1 MNQTDLRLI
10 TLPFAENLCRDRNH
24 EDVKPQNS
32 LEALLQEKFSVHPYK
47 RRNTLYYEGH
57 PGVGV
62 YCVCSGRAKIY
73 RMGNNGKA
81 HILQIAN
88 PKDFLGIECILGGE
102 DYMSSCEMLE
112 DGQVAFLDRQKF
124 LELIRQNVGLAYEMS
139 RYLARR
145 VLSGDEAR
153 VHLADARVRE
163 RMARALLLLARSYG
177 VSVKDGVRL
186 DIRLKREDLANLV
199 GTAVGTVLRLL
210 KDLREEGLLLA
221 PQGKKIIL
229 LNLEKLEEVARLG

>member
-1 MNQTDLRLI
+1 MISPDCSILN
-10 TLPFAENLCRDRNH
+10 LPSVN
-24 EDVKPQNS
+24 NS
-32 LEALLQEKFSVHPYK
+32 LSSRRPKSPELRNFLEILLRDHFTLHHYK
-47 RRNTLYYEGH
+47 RRNPLYYEGH
-57 PGVGV
+57 PAVGV
-62 YCVCSGRAKIY
+62 YCVRSGRAKVY
-73 RMGNNGKA
+73 RMGSNGKP

-88 PKDFLGIECILGGE
+88 SEDFLGVECILGGE
-102 DYMSSCEMLE
+102 EYMSSCEMLE